1 MVERLTIKQA
11 AQALGVSEKTV
22 RRMIKDGRLKAYL
35 EPSVYGQQYY
45 IPAEQISSAM
55 QIVEAIKVKKEYSIE
70 EVALAL
76 SKYFSEKDK
85 KFTEII
91 EKLSQK
97 LETIEKQNSELK
109 EEILKLQSQ
118 LQQQNKERSIFRI
131 FQLFKKV

>member
-76 SKYFSEKDK
+76 SK
-85 KFTEII
+85 I
-91 EKLSQK
+91 
-97 LETIEKQNSELK
+97 
-109 EEILKLQSQ
+109 
-118 LQQQNKERSIFRI
+118 QQEDSIFSKMEMNCQRI
-131 FQLFKKV
+131 